1 MLSTTIEGVRETRR
15 LAAAG
20 LAALLCLTAAMP
32 VVAVT
37 TVTLADQPIFST
49 ANVPG
54 NMAFTLSVE
63 FPTAISVANLGNYA
77 DATTYLGYF
86 DPAKCYTYQFNT
98 TTPSSSYFQPTAF
111 ANGTY
116 RHSCSGQWSGN
127 FMHWA

>member
-1 MLSTTIEGVRETRR
+1 MLSTIIEGVTQMRR

-20 LAALLCLTAAMP
+20 MAALLCLTTAMP
-32 VVAVT
+32 VVAAT

-77 DATTYLGYF
+77 DTSTYLGYF
-86 DPAKCYTYQFNT
+86 DPAKCYTYQYNS
-98 TTPSSSYFQPTAF
+98 TTPSSSY
-111 ANGTY
+111 
-116 RHSCSGQWSGN
+116 
-127 FMHWA
+127 